1 MILPDDILGEI
12 RALSKPR
19 MRFIHEFN
27 AALIQ
32 LKNPPSFIPDVKKK
46 LETKD
51 APKIIEVFET
61 YVESEVEFKEEYRR
75 FVRGLSEDGVET
87 LLQSEACRDAWKR
100 VLRVLLYGEAFVAAE
115 EARMMEVYD

>member
-1 MILPDDILGEI
+1 MILPDDILNEI

-51 APKIIEVFET
+51 APKIIEVFEM

-75 FVRGLSEDGVET
+75 FVHGLSEDGVES
-87 LLQSEACRDAWKR
+87 LSSSEACRDAWKR